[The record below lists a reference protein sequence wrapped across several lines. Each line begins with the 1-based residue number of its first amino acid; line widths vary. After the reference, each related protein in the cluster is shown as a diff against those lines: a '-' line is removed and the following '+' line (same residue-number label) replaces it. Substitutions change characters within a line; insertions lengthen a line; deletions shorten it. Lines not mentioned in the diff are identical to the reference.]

1 MTYIKTRINERN
13 RIRYMD
19 WIIDTGIRC
28 AWNYFLIK
36 HQNWM
41 EIEFIEDQDAIA
53 FRLKFNV

>member
-1 MTYIKTRINERN
+1 MH
-13 RIRYMD
+13 
-19 WIIDTGIRC
+19 G
-28 AWNYFLIK
+28 LIK